1 MANSSPQGNAHAPSE
16 FPNFHNGDVMVVIN
30 ATEIYQLHSDVLR
43 RCSPHHLGLLV
54 APANAANLIK
64 AAVNSGRFTRY
75 KLVLRASEGY
85 QNGVFRREEVDR
97 YGRTTGDTNCHSILA
112 NVYSAE
118 LPAYASESWKNLF
131 RAFYNLEPDISG
143 SSLQSVLEKAMHL
156 MDAADSVGA
165 AAAVRA
171 HIDNSLMRHG
181 QLLYRAIL
189 ALPILWGNL
198 AIRVESP
205 SIFKDAVIH
214 VVGKWNSLS
223 NAEKRNMH
231 PHFRAICEQKVAEL
245 HKIKGAVEMRIAG
258 HFPKVIWRKAG
269 STTTTRANYANDIYM
284 WMAVNIHRHWFLQVT
299 GIERRG
305 RDGLD
310 GGAELY
316 HAIQEGGATYL
327 VAQDYVNFHN
337 ICPMSKKAR
346 TIVYD
351 KVRQMKFEVRKFVKC
366 LTVNRSQLDLK
377 DDLKV
382 DHLLCTEV
390 MDHDLPWNITNVAR
404 LEPSVLE
411 DGPDGME
418 VVEGGLLPD
427 SPDIQVFESEIHRP
441 NGQANVFA
449 GAHTVEG

>member
-1 MANSSPQGNAHAPSE
+1 MLMIKQE
-16 FPNFHNGDVMVVIN
+16 VV
-30 ATEIYQLHSDVLR
+30 
-43 RCSPHHLGLLV
+43 
-54 APANAANLIK
+54 
-64 AAVNSGRFTRY
+64 
-75 KLVLRASEGY
+75 
-85 QNGVFRREEVDR
+85 R
-97 YGRTTGDTNCHSILA
+97 YGRTTGDTNCQSILA
-112 NVYSAE
+112 NVHSAE
-118 LPAYASESWKNLF
+118 LPAYTSESCKNLF
-131 RAFYNLEPDISG
+131 RTFYNLEPDISG
-143 SSLQSVLEKAMHL
+143 PSLQIVLEKAMHL

-171 HIDNSLMRHG
+171 RIDNSLMRHG

-214 VVGKWNSLS
+214 IVGKWNSLS
-223 NAEKRNMH
+223 NAEKRNMN
-231 PHFRAICEQKVAEL
+231 PHFRAICQQKVAEL
-245 HKIKGAVEMRIAG
+245 YKVKGAVEMRIAG
-258 HFPKVIWRKAG
+258 HFPRVIWRKAG
-269 STTTTRANYANDIYM
+269 STTTTSRANYANDIYM
-284 WMAVNIHRHWFLQVT
+284 WVAVNIHRHWFFQVT

-310 GGAELY
+310 GGTELY

-351 KVRQMKFEVRKFVKC
+351 KVRQMKFEVRKYVKC

-377 DDLKV
+377 NDLRV
-382 DHLLCTEV
+382 GHLLCTEV
-390 MDHDLPWNITNVAR
+390 MDHDLPWDITNVAR

-411 DGPDGME
+411 DGLDDME
-418 VVEGGLLPD
+418 VVEGGFPPD
-427 SPDIQVFESEIHRP
+427 SPDITVLGTEIRCP
-441 NGQANVFA
+441 NGQTNVFA
-449 GAHTVEG
+449 GAATVGG